1 MEKTLSHKIKEKAL
15 ELGFCHVGIAQ
26 AQHLQAEEKL
36 LQTWLDNGYQGKMH
50 YMENHFAKRVDPC
63 KLVPGAKSIISVA
76 MNYYTKHQHA
86 HNPSQG
92 KISRYAWGDDYHDVM
107 KKHLRQLLDFICEQD
122 ENISGR
128 VFVDSAPI
136 MDKVWA
142 VKSGIG
148 WLGKHNTVIS
158 RDYGSW
164 MFLGEVVVNCTLDY
178 DTPMSDHCG
187 SCTRCIDACPTD
199 AITDPYVIDA
209 NKCIAYLTI
218 ELKPQFDIPQ
228 ELQPKMDNWI
238 FGCDICQDVCPWNNK
253 FSQETTE
260 ESFAPRPHN
269 LNPELHELS
278 NISEEKFRENY
289 RKSPIKRTKH
299 AGLMRNI
306 KAVTSKQQ
314 EK

>member
-1 MEKTLSHKIKEKAL
+1 MNSSDKIKQKAL

-26 AQHLQAEEKL
+26 AQHLPAQEQL
-36 LQTWLDNGYQGKMH
+36 LKKWLDNGHHGKMH
-50 YMENHFAKRVDPC
+50 YMENHFAKRVDPR
-63 KLVPGAKSIISVA
+63 KLVPGAKSIICVA
-76 MNYYTKHQHA
+76 MNYYTKHQHTTDS
-86 HNPSQG
+86 SQG

-107 KKHLRQLLDFICEQD
+107 KKRLQQLLDFVCEQD
-122 ENISGR
+122 QKASGR

-164 MFLGEVVVNCTLDY
+164 MFLGEVVVNLELEY

-199 AITDPYVIDA
+199 AITEPYVIDA

-228 ELQPKMDNWI
+228 DLQPKMDNWI

-253 FSQETTE
+253 FSQETAE

-269 LNPELHELS
+269 LNPKLDELA
-278 NISEEKFRENY
+278 NIDEQKFRENY

-306 KAVTSKQQ
+306 KAVTDNQQ
-314 EK
+314 QD